1 MTTPRDTVDGVVAL
15 MQQRVEEVG
24 RLQAA
29 AQSFQN
35 ITESLLG
42 EAQTDLATLQGID
55 WGTVNPA
62 PRPDP
67 GPDPQPTS
75 LRASGYNTGNGDT
88 AIDDADKVAAWRNQP
103 LGAYSVFNWGHRGKD
118 EFLAS
123 YTKPGWTPYR
133 AIPILSHRGVMPVCT
148 IPGAVEDAKDM
159 QAIANGALDDM
170 HRGCARW
177 LASQPWRT
185 DVALRIS
192 RECNDAGQPFY
203 YGATPAA
210 RAVWRKAHVRIF
222 GIYAQEIGDR
232 AKFVFCIMKR
242 TDEKEWTQAI
252 PLDDFPRDKLI
263 LSVDAYLN
271 KPYDDTPAGYAEHTM
286 KFLDPKLAWA
296 EDKGVKVA
304 FSEWAVTA
312 VDQPGNIRRHL
323 DTFEGLRKAGR
334 LHHEH
339 YFGSTDQH
347 AIFGKTKLPKSAAAY
362 AEWFKG
368 R

>member
-75 LRASGYNTGNGDT
+75 LRASGYNTG
-88 AIDDADKVAAWRNQP
+88 
-103 LGAYSVFNWGHRGKD
+103 
-118 EFLAS
+118 
-123 YTKPGWTPYR
+123 
-133 AIPILSHRGVMPVCT
+133 AIPILSHRGIMPVCT

-347 AIFGKTKLPKSAAAY
+347 AIFGKTKLHIAAS
-362 AEWFKG
+362 W
-368 R
+368 